1 MGLRE
6 EKKQEQ
12 RRGIL
17 ETAVALFRDQ
27 GFDATRIRDV
37 TERLRISEGTFFNHF
52 PTKQS
57 VLEAAA
63 QELLARIT
71 ALLHHDAEDDDR
83 PAAER
88 LEEIGAAFAG
98 AFAGDRDFAALLARH
113 TQFFLGRWSEAQWQA
128 RAYEPL
134 TILLEDGQHRGELRA
149 DVPAGQLAELYV
161 GMHLVTI
168 SNWLAGSPAGGALD
182 ERLRRAWAIFRDG
195 SVLEPLP
202 SAPPPIGPSATAVAG
217 RTDRHGPG
225 PGPGPDAT
233 LDDGLTHQTR
243 AALPSSVGLDP
254 SGRSSGRGHGS
265 RANLGGRSTPA
276 AVLRRKTAM

>member
-12 RRGIL
+12 RRAIL
-17 ETAVALFRDQ
+17 ETAVALFREQ
-27 GFDATRIRDV
+27 GFDATRVRDV

-63 QELLARIT
+63 QDLLARIT
-71 ALLHHDAEDDDR
+71 TLLHHDAEDDDR

-88 LEEIGAAFAG
+88 LEEVGVAFAG
-98 AFAGDRDFAALLARH
+98 AFAGDRHFAALLARH

-182 ERLRRAWAIFRDG
+182 DRLRRAWAVFRDG
-195 SVLEPLP
+195 SVLEPGP
-202 SAPPPIGPSATAVAG
+202 SAPPPISPSATAVG
-217 RTDRHGPG
+217 RRTDRHADR
-225 PGPGPDAT
+225 PDAPHP
-233 LDDGLTHQTR
+233 DGLADRTT
-243 AALPSSVGLDP
+243 AVPSPSVAVTA
-254 SGRSSGRGHGS
+254 SGRRSGRGQGS
-265 RANLGGRSTPA
+265 TANLGGHSRPT
-276 AVLRRKTAM
+276 TAPRGKRAT